1 MPGHNNLR
9 RRVVSAFRRTRADE
23 TGMSMVFVSVGFMAF
38 FAATTLAID
47 VGLMMSARAQAQN
60 SADAGALAG
69 ATAFVYN
76 DFDDRTV
83 SGPAVQ
89 SAINTALRNK
99 VLGGDVEILP
109 ADVTFP
115 IGSGG
120 QYDRVQVW
128 VRRNSIPTLIGGIFD
143 VPFFDITAT
152 ATAEAAPAN
161 AMTCVKPFTIPDKWI
176 ENNNPPWTIDSTFDR
191 YDNKG
196 NVIANADV
204 YIPPSATYKTW
215 TQDDAGTIFYLRA
228 GTGNNIEPTFYYSW
242 KMPGAIGGSYYE
254 DNIANCNPT
263 VIPVGVQMIQE
274 PGAMEGPTIHGMEVL
289 MAKDPDAY
297 WDNDLKR
304 VISEFGQSPRV
315 FPIPLYD
322 PDVYQNGKQNGR
334 TADLVSRN
342 WLGFFV
348 EDLTGNQV
356 KGRIVPITGV
366 IDTSLPMAPDG
377 VYPRAIRLV
386 K

>member
-1 MPGHNNLR
+1 MSVHNNLR
-9 RRVVSAFRRTRADE
+9 RHAASAFRRTRADE

-76 DFDDRTV
+76 DFDDRSV
-83 SGPAVQ
+83 AGPAVQ

-128 VRRNSIPTLIGGIFD
+128 VRKNSIPTLISNIFN

-176 ENNNPPWTIDSTFDR
+176 
-191 YDNKG
+191 
-196 NVIANADV
+196 
-204 YIPPSATYKTW
+204 
-215 TQDDAGTIFYLRA
+215 
-228 GTGNNIEPTFYYSW
+228 
-242 KMPGAIGGSYYE
+242 
-254 DNIANCNPT
+254 
-263 VIPVGVQMIQE
+263 
-274 PGAMEGPTIHGMEVL
+274 
-289 MAKDPDAY
+289 
-297 WDNDLKR
+297 
-304 VISEFGQSPRV
+304 
-315 FPIPLYD
+315 
-322 PDVYQNGKQNGR
+322 
-334 TADLVSRN
+334 
-342 WLGFFV
+342 
-348 EDLTGNQV
+348 
-356 KGRIVPITGV
+356 
-366 IDTSLPMAPDG
+366 
-377 VYPRAIRLV
+377 
-386 K
+386 

>member
-1 MPGHNNLR
+1 MAVQHNSVRRLR
-9 RRVVSAFRRTRADE
+9 DE

-47 VGLMMSARAQAQN
+47 VGLFMTARTQAQS
-60 SADAGALAG
+60 SADAAALAG
-69 ATAFVYN
+69 ATAFVFES
-76 DFDDRTV
+76 FDDR
-83 SGPAVQ
+83 SAGGPAVQ
-89 SAINTALRNK
+89 SALNTARLNK
-99 VLGGDVEILP
+99 VVGGDVEIDVP
-109 ADVTFP
+109 DVTFP

-128 VRRNSIPTLIGGIFD
+128 VRKTAIPTLIGDIFN
-143 VPFFDITAT
+143 VASFDISAT

-176 ENNNPPWTIDSTFDR
+176 ENGNPPWTIDSTFDR

-196 NVIANADV
+196 VVIPNADV
-204 YIPPSATYKTW
+204 YIPPSATYQTW
-215 TQDDAGTIFYLRA
+215 TQADAGTLFYLRA
-228 GTGNNIEPTFYYSW
+228 GSGNNIEPTFYYSW
-242 KMPGAIGGSYYE
+242 KMPGAIGGSYYS

-263 VIPVGVQMIQE
+263 VIPVGVTMIQE
-274 PGAMEGPTIHGMEVL
+274 PGNMMGPTISGMEIL

-297 WDNDLKR
+297 WDDYQKK

-322 PDVYQNGKQNGR
+322 PDIYQEGKQNGR
-334 TADLVSRN
+334 TADLISRN

-348 EDLTGNQV
+348 EDVTSNEV
-356 KGRIVPITGV
+356 RGRIVPIRGV